1 MEIIQSS
8 WNMLQAEAASY
19 HWGVQ
24 IWMRVMAT
32 SFAIG
37 LVFAPWRSGAR
48 WIVAA
53 LIVNLIGLISIKAAY
68 PNFSR
73 ADIGTFI
80 HLIFWS
86 FAMRMVWKKDARDAL
101 KKLPTSAINRIY
113 LIWLIWA
120 SAVMTVSL
128 LIDSVVAVQML
139 F

>member
-1 MEIIQSS
+1 MEIIQAS

-53 LIVNLIGLISIKAAY
+53 MIVNLIGLISIKAAY
-68 PNFSR
+68 PHFSR
-73 ADIGTFI
+73 AEIGMFI
-80 HLIFWS
+80 HLVFWS
-86 FAMRMVWKKDARDAL
+86 FALRMVWRNDARDAL
-101 KKLPTSAINRIY
+101 KKLPTSVTNRIY
-113 LIWLIWA
+113 LIWLAWA

-128 LIDSVVAVQML
+128 LIDSAVAVKML